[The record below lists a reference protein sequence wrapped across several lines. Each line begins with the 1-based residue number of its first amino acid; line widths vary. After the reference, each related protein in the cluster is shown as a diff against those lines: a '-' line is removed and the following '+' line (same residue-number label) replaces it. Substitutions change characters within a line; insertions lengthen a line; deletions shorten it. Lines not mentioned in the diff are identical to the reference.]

1 MEEAPKP
8 TFQDELE
15 WCITQLE
22 TGLLRLNPTP
32 KQADETRH
40 ILRVLRSRKAP
51 LVKKRQMMH
60 HVFGD
65 YRLKMA
71 EENKRTAKAGVTPG
85 QVEIQQGNSLPLGSV
100 VYRKQQSD
108 SPSAASTSLLT
119 SSDNGFQFNFVL
131 PERTTEEMDRI
142 TAEEHG
148 LDGSREQSTGNG
160 PTRMLDFSTGTQ
172 QPGFAFNFTI
182 PDASSPSGDAVDPGC
197 AASAE
202 AAPERDISSQKTV
215 VTTERSASSPSDR
228 NDGKDSVSRRSKEH
242 PMQEVPRLEATQV
255 ASTEVAA
262 EESVVAAGGPSKR
275 KKKKKPPPSKVALI
289 DKGGGDNKLGGQ
301 GTSEPAEMLQPED
314 QLKREIDW
322 CVEQL
327 ELGLKTQKSSPKQT
341 EEALRA
347 IKTLRSKKA
356 VLAKK
361 RQVMRLMFGD
371 YRAKMAEERQKQLKL
386 LQTASKAAHITE
398 VNEETQKKRSQVFR
412 KSAEGARTFQDL
424 PEPSRCQP
432 PASLRSTDPSS
443 FKFRP
448 SQEEFCFNFF

>member
-40 ILRVLRSRKAP
+40 ILKVLRSRKAP

-71 EENKRTAKAGVTPG
+71 EENERTAKAGVTPM

-100 VYRKQQSD
+100 VYRKQQLD
-108 SPSAASTSLLT
+108 SPSSASTSLLA
-119 SSDNGFQFNFVL
+119 SSDNSFQFNFVL
-131 PERTTEEMDRI
+131 PEGTTEETDRSA
-142 TAEEHG
+142 AEEHG
-148 LDGSREQSTGNG
+148 LGDSREQSIGNG
-160 PTRMLDFSTGTQ
+160 PSRMLDVSTGTQ

-182 PDASSPSGDAVDPGC
+182 PDASGDAFDPGSG
-197 AASAE
+197 ALAE
-202 AAPERDISSQKTV
+202 AAPERDLSSKKTT
-215 VTTERSASSPSDR
+215 VTTERSASSQPDR
-228 NDGKDSVSRRSKEH
+228 TDGKDCVSRHTEGH
-242 PMQEVPRLEATQV
+242 PVKEVPRLEATEV
-255 ASTEVAA
+255 ASPEVA
-262 EESVVAAGGPSKR
+262 EEKLVVAAGGPPKR
-275 KKKKKPPPSKVALI
+275 RKKKKPPLSKVSHV
-289 DKGGGDNKLGGQ
+289 DKGRGDSKLGGE
-301 GTSEPAEMLQPED
+301 GTSEQAEMLQAYD
-314 QLKREIDW
+314 QLKREVDW

-371 YRAKMAEERQKQLKL
+371 YRAKMEEERQKQLKL
-386 LQTASKAAHITE
+386 LQAASKAAHITE
-398 VNEETQKKRSQVFR
+398 VNEETRKKRSQVFR
-412 KSAEGARTFQDL
+412 KSAEGARAFQNL
-424 PEPSRCQP
+424 PEPSCCQP
-432 PASLRSTDPSS
+432 PACLRSTDPSS

-448 SQEEFCFNFF
+448 SQGEFCFNFF

>member
-32 KQADETRH
+32 QQADETRH
-40 ILRVLRSRKAP
+40 ILKVLRSRKAP
-51 LVKKRQMMH
+51 LVKKRQMMR

-71 EENKRTAKAGVTPG
+71 EENERTAKAGVTPM
-85 QVEIQQGNSLPLGSV
+85 QVEMQQGNSLPSGSMM
-100 VYRKQQSD
+100 YRKQQSS
-108 SPSAASTSLLT
+108 SPSEASTSLLA
-119 SSDNGFQFNFVL
+119 SSDNSFQFNFVL
-131 PERTTEEMDRI
+131 PEGATEETDRT

-148 LDGSREQSTGNG
+148 LGDSREQSAGNDLS
-160 PTRMLDFSTGTQ
+160 RMLDFSAGTQ

-182 PDASSPSGDAVDPGC
+182 PEASSPSGDAVDPGC
-197 AASAE
+197 GASAE
-202 AAPERDISSQKTV
+202 IAPESCFISSKKAV
-215 VTTERSASSPSDR
+215 VTTASPHSDR
-228 NDGKDSVSRRSKEH
+228 TDAKDCVSRHREEH
-242 PMQEVPRLEATQV
+242 PLQEAPRLEATQV
-255 ASTEVAA
+255 ASTETA
-262 EESVVAAGGPSKR
+262 EEKLVVAAGGPSKR
-275 KKKKKPPPSKVALI
+275 RKKKKLPPSEVAQV
-289 DKGGGDNKLGGQ
+289 DQGCGDNKLGDQ
-301 GTSEPAEMLQPED
+301 GTSEQAEILQADD
-314 QLKREIDW
+314 QLKREVDW

-327 ELGLKTQKSSPKQT
+327 ELGLKTQKSTPKQK
-341 EEALRA
+341 EEAVRA

-386 LQTASKAAHITE
+386 LQAASKAAHITE
-398 VNEETQKKRSQVFR
+398 VNEEMWKKRSQVFR
-412 KSAEGARTFQDL
+412 KSAEGARTSKNLQ
-424 PEPSRCQP
+424 EPSCCQT
-432 PASLRSTDPSS
+432 PACLRSTDPSS